1 MRAKAVASKL
11 LEAAEDHGLDADLSR
26 SVGIELGLPAD
37 DLESL
42 ECGALLHDL
51 GKAYVPE
58 AILRK
63 AGPLT
68 PAESKI
74 VEAHPRRGA
83 LLLEPWPCLGPAAR
97 TVEHHHERYDGGGY
111 PEGLAEEQI
120 PLGARIVCA
129 VDAYDAMVR
138 GRPYEHP
145 RPPTEAIGR
154 LFAEAGAQ
162 FDARVVAAVARVV
175 V

>member
-1 MRAKAVASKL
+1 MDANHALAV
-11 LEAAEDHGLDADLSR
+11 ADLSR
-26 SVGIELGLPAD
+26 SVGIELGLHAD
-37 DLESL
+37 ELDAL

-51 GKAYVPE
+51 GKLGAPE

-68 PAESKI
+68 PAELKI

-83 LLLEPWPCLGPAAR
+83 RLVEPWPCLREAAR
-97 TVEHHHERYDGGGY
+97 TIKHHHERYDGGGY
-111 PEGLAEEQI
+111 PDGLTKERI

-129 VDAYDAMVR
+129 ADAYDAMIR
-138 GRPYEHP
+138 GRPYEGP
-145 RPPTEAIGR
+145 RPQTEAVGR

-162 FDARVVAAVARVV
+162 FDARVVAAVSRVV